1 MKENNLQWIGLAML
15 ILTLICAFSLADQR
29 DELKEEAVKR
39 GYAEWIV
46 ISHDNVQFKWKEA
59 KE

>member
-1 MKENNLQWIGLAML
+1 MKENNAQWIGLVML
-15 ILTLICAFSLADQR
+15 ILILICAFLLADQR

-46 ISHDNVQFKWKEA
+46 IRRDNVQFKWKEA